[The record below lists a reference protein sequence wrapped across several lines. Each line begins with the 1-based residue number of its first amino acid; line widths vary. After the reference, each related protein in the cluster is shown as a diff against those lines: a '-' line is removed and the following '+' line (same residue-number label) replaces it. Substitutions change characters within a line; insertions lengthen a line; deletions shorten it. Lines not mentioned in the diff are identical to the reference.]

1 MTVTSPEDRA
11 AEVAPVPRR
20 RVRAYPPG
28 ADAATSSSG
37 PRRASGV
44 AAPDRAA
51 DTSLS
56 SPTKT
61 RRAQPS
67 PLPPE
72 PAQPAAAGTPARIPG
87 SRHPHDRQ
95 RHAGASG
102 RVTAGDPA
110 GEPQAP
116 AAAFSA
122 RAAAG
127 QVPAGGARLASGE
140 TKGASPDRQPG
151 LRGKAFE
158 KAVRD
163 AQSAQAKA
171 RRAGRGHYRARST
184 GTRYV
189 PGGNRRDPAP
199 GGEQR

>member
-1 MTVTSPEDRA
+1 MIYFDRTAQTPA
-11 AEVAPVPRR
+11 ASVPPVPLLPPGRPGEAGSVAPVAEP
-20 RVRAYPPG
+20 
-28 ADAATSSSG
+28 ATPS
-37 PRRASGV
+37 
-44 AAPDRAA
+44 
-51 DTSLS
+51 
-56 SPTKT
+56 
-61 RRAQPS
+61 S

-72 PAQPAAAGTPARIPG
+72 PAQPAAAGRIRVPG
-87 SRHPHDRQ
+87 TIQ
-95 RHAGASG
+95 IASG
-102 RVTAGDPA
+102 QVTAGDPEGA
-110 GEPQAP
+110 SQAP

-189 PGGNRRDPAP
+189 PGGNRRDPAA
-199 GGEQR
+199 GGERR

>member
-44 AAPDRAA
+44 AATDRAA
-51 DTSLS
+51 DLD
-56 SPTKT
+56 SPTDLT

-72 PAQPAAAGTPARIPG
+72 PAQPAAAGRIRVPG
-87 SRHPHDRQ
+87 TIQ
-95 RHAGASG
+95 IASG
-102 RVTAGDPA
+102 QVTAGDPDV
-110 GEPQAP
+110 ETP

-184 GTRYV
+184 GDRYV